1 MGLAY
6 GALFWLRPRSR
17 VAELEARTRSVPSR
31 LRSVFVVPP
40 PPFLPGMQKDWVH
53 TRRAES
59 LALFVFKGLQDRF
72 PKGTAFVFGSFGGLP
87 TTQEPVLRIGRA
99 CLLFE

>member
-59 LALFVFKGLQDRF
+59 LALFVFKGLQDSF
-72 PKGTAFVFGSFGGLP
+72 PVHFLKGRPLCVRSLGALEGYQPPKSLY
-87 TTQEPVLRIGRA
+87 
-99 CLLFE
+99 